1 MDRKAFLLEMRKAHQ
16 LKGLKPCFVM
26 VKYKSDKLY
35 HGEYIMSIKE
45 NTLCFQKI
53 NKFFAMLRPEADF
66 ELIATE
72 YDFYKFE
79 TKRAR
84 ATLTL
89 YKKDGEYFSLD
100 YMIGTKET
108 FATED
113 NMERIA
119 KCFDA
124 LGLHKMEVRKDG
136 EWEFN
141 SRAKGFN

>member
-1 MDRKAFLLEMRKAHQ
+1 MDRKSFLLEMRKAGQ
-16 LKGLKPCFVM
+16 LKGQKPCFVM
-26 VKYKSDKLY
+26 VKYRLDRFY

-45 NTLCFQKI
+45 DTLYFQKI
-53 NKFFAMLRPEADF
+53 NRLFQMLRPQDDF
-66 ELIATE
+66 ILKINE

-84 ATLTL
+84 ASLIL
-89 YKKDGEYFSLD
+89 YKSNSDIFTLD

-124 LGLHKMEVRKDG
+124 LGLQRVEVRKNDQ
-136 EWEFN
+136 WEFN
-141 SRAKGFN
+141 SRTKGFN

>member
-1 MDRKAFLLEMRKAHQ
+1 MDRKSFLLEMRKAGQ
-16 LKGLKPCFVM
+16 LKGQKPCFVM
-26 VKYKSDKLY
+26 VKYRLDKFY

-45 NTLCFQKI
+45 DVLHFQKI
-53 NKFFAMLRPEADF
+53 NRLFQMLRPQDDF
-66 ELIATE
+66 ILKINE

-84 ATLTL
+84 ASLIL
-89 YKKDGEYFSLD
+89 YKSNSDIFTLD

-124 LGLHKMEVRKDG
+124 LGLHRMEVRKDG